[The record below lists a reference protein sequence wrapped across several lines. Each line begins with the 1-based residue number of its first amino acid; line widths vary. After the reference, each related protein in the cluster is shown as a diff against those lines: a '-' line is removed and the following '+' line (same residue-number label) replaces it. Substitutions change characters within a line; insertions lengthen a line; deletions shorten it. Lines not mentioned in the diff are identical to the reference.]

1 MNQEQQDLLSQA
13 QNSLEAAKLLHANG
27 YFGFAASRSYY
38 AMFYVAQA
46 FLIGKGL
53 AFSRHSAVCSAFGKH
68 FVKTG
73 IISSKFHQYLMVLWC
88 KVWERILHKKPPR
101 NDVIPAQA
109 GIQKSTKN
117 TGFQPALE

>member
-1 MNQEQQDLLSQA
+1 LLSQA

-53 AFSRHSAVCSAFGKH
+53 AFSKHSAVCSAFGKH

-73 IISSKFHQYLMVLWC
+73 IISSEFHQYPIKGMELRHAGDYGKAESVTPESSIEQMAHA
-88 KVWERILHKKPPR
+88 EQFLHLR
-101 NDVIPAQA
+101 EY
-109 GIQKSTKN
+109 
-117 TGFQPALE
+117 L